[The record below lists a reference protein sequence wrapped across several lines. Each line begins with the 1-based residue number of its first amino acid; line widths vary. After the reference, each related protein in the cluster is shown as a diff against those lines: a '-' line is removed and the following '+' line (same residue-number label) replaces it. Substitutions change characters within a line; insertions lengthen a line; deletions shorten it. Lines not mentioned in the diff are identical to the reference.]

1 MSESSSSSATHIA
14 DRLLTT
20 CDTNQSVACIGLD
33 PRPNLIPPAVQN
45 STRAH
50 AAADRVAEAFVTFNR
65 GIIAAAAG
73 KVACVK
79 PQVACYEA
87 YGVAGLRALTETI
100 TAAEDAGLPV
110 IVDAK
115 RGDIGS
121 TATHYREAVFGG
133 ANDLNGNPLPGW
145 GGDWLTAHGYM
156 GSDSVQPLRS
166 ATPSRHGLFVLV
178 KTSNPGG
185 ADLQDQ
191 CLAETEAVTV
201 ADRMADLVAAWGATC
216 LGTRGYSDLGAVVGA
231 TWPEQAQALRQRMP
245 QQLFLVPG
253 YGAQGGTA
261 SDALVARDSNGLGV
275 LVNSSRG
282 IAEAWQADPT
292 GDWQE
297 QIAAAIETM
306 NADLNAARTSTAN

>member
-1 MSESSSSSATHIA
+1 MPNDQHIA
-14 DRLLTT
+14 DKLLQA
-20 CDTNQSVACIGLD
+20 CDATQSVACIGLD
-33 PRPNLIPPAVQN
+33 PRPNLLPPAIIEQV
-45 STRAH
+45 SDASG
-50 AAADRVAEAFVTFNR
+50 AEQVGQAFLAFNQ

-87 YGVAGLRALTETI
+87 YGQAGLAALTGTI
-100 TAAEDAGLPV
+100 AAAEAANIPV

-121 TATHYREAVFGG
+121 TAAHYQQAIFGG
-133 ANDLNGNPLPGW
+133 APDLAGNLIPGW

-156 GSDSVQPLRS
+156 GSDSVGPLRHDDGK
-166 ATPSRHGLFVLV
+166 HGLFVLV

-191 CLAETEAVTV
+191 KLANESTV
-201 ADRMADLVAAWGATC
+201 ADRMAALVAEWGASSI
-216 LGTRGYSDLGAVVGA
+216 GQRGYSDIGAVVGA
-231 TWPEQAQALRQRMP
+231 TWPDEAKRLRELMP
-245 QQLFLVPG
+245 RQLFLVPG

-261 SDALVARDSNGLGV
+261 ADALVAQDSDGLGV

-282 IAEAWQADPT
+282 ISGAWQQAPKA
-292 GDWQE
+292 DWQD
-297 QIAAAIETM
+297 QIAAAIDAM
-306 NADLNAARTSTAN
+306 NTDLNSVR